1 MKVQL
6 RNCNVT
12 YWIGCIDFGEL
23 VEIILSVR
31 NQILLLGAHAEQR
44 LWKHNETQRSKKSEC
59 MHTLDES

>member
-1 MKVQL
+1 MKVEL

-44 LWKHNETQRSKKSEC
+44 LWKHKKIR
-59 MHTLDES
+59 MHAHSG